1 VACIPGSVCPSSIS
15 SIATPP
21 VEHSSFF
28 SSNPN
33 FAAETESPPPT
44 NENAPFSVDSAI
56 YSPKVMVPFANFP
69 FQNA

>member
-1 VACIPGSVCPSSIS
+1 MACIPGSVCPSSIS
-15 SIATPP
+15 SIAPPP

-44 NENAPFSVDSAI
+44 NENAHFR
-56 YSPKVMVPFANFP
+56 
-69 FQNA
+69 